1 MKNKKVCLK
10 LLLLTILALFIASTT
25 SLAATV
31 VNVTGLTVNVKD
43 EKAYLEWD
51 KISNVSGYEVHIK
64 IPGQGYVYAGDVTKN
79 RVTVIGFTKGKNY
92 SAKIRGYVKN
102 SGKKVYGGYS
112 KEVNFGIGN
121 SSNNNSEEL
130 EKVKNLKASING
142 TKAKLSWSD
151 VSNAFGYEI
160 HVNIPGKGY
169 VYIGTVTNSYVTVVG
184 FTSGET
190 YKVKVRAVDNGEN
203 YGEYSDEISFK
214 VEESIDIDD
223 SKETVKLDKVTG
235 LKGNVTGSTV
245 KLTWNKVSGA
255 DGYEINMVIPGYGS
269 SNITTTETTKLIT
282 GLTNTEGN
290 YITKVRAYKVVNG
303 EKVYGLYSS
312 TIDVYAEKEEK
323 IEEPDKVTNLDAS
336 TTGSG
341 VKLTW
346 NKVSGADG
354 YEIAMKE
361 PGSSKYDTYTA
372 SGTSKT
378 ISGLTDNE
386 GTYKF
391 KVRAYKTANGEKIY
405 GSYSSI
411 ISVKIEE
418 KIEEP
423 AKVTGLKATKTSY
436 GVKLT
441 WNKVSGADG
450 YEIAIKVPG
459 ASNYEL
465 YNATGTSKTITGLND
480 AGTYKFK
487 VAAYKKVNGEK
498 IYGSY
503 SSIASIEVE
512 EEVEK
517 LEKVTGLKGTVSG
530 SEVKLTWNKV
540 SGADGYEINMVIP
553 GYGNTVITTTST
565 NRTVS
570 GLTETDYSYDTK
582 VRAYKTVNGKKVYGS
597 YSNTIE
603 VYAEK
608 EVTKPAK
615 VTGLTGKQT
624 GTSTVKLTWNKVSGA
639 DGYELAVKIPGYG
652 TEKFESTK
660 TEKVIT
666 GLVKESDP
674 YEFVVIAYKLVNG
687 KRVYGTVSN
696 PISVYV
702 K

>member
-151 VSNAFGYEI
+151 VSDAFGYEI

-190 YKVKVRAVDNGEN
+190 YKVKVRAVDNDEN

-214 VEESIDIDD
+214 VGEKIDIDD

-303 EKVYGLYSS
+303 EKVYGSYSS

-323 IEEPDKVTNLDAS
+323 VEEPDKVTNLDTS

-354 YEIAMKE
+354 YEVAMKE

-378 ISGLTDNE
+378 ISGLTDNA

-391 KVRAYKTANGEKIY
+391 KVRAYK
-405 GSYSSI
+405 
-411 ISVKIEE
+411 
-418 KIEEP
+418 
-423 AKVTGLKATKTSY
+423 
-436 GVKLT
+436 
-441 WNKVSGADG
+441 
-450 YEIAIKVPG
+450 IA
-459 ASNYEL
+459 
-465 YNATGTSKTITGLND
+465 
-480 AGTYKFK
+480 
-487 VAAYKKVNGEK
+487 NGEK

-503 SSIASIEVE
+503 SSIASIKVE

-517 LEKVTGLKGTVSG
+517 PEKVTGLKGTVSG

-553 GYGNTVITTTST
+553 GYGNTVITTTAT

-615 VTGLTGKQT
+615 VIGLTGKQT
-624 GTSTVKLTWNKVSGA
+624 GTSTVKLSWNKVSGA

-674 YEFVVIAYKLVNG
+674 YEFVVIAYKIVNG

>member
-1 MKNKKVCLK
+1 
-10 LLLLTILALFIASTT
+10 
-25 SLAATV
+25 
-31 VNVTGLTVNVKD
+31 
-43 EKAYLEWD
+43 
-51 KISNVSGYEVHIK
+51 
-64 IPGQGYVYAGDVTKN
+64 
-79 RVTVIGFTKGKNY
+79 
-92 SAKIRGYVKN
+92 
-102 SGKKVYGGYS
+102 
-112 KEVNFGIGN
+112 
-121 SSNNNSEEL
+121 
-130 EKVKNLKASING
+130 
-142 TKAKLSWSD
+142 
-151 VSNAFGYEI
+151 
-160 HVNIPGKGY
+160 
-169 VYIGTVTNSYVTVVG
+169 
-184 FTSGET
+184 
-190 YKVKVRAVDNGEN
+190 
-203 YGEYSDEISFK
+203 
-214 VEESIDIDD
+214 
-223 SKETVKLDKVTG
+223 
-235 LKGNVTGSTV
+235 
-245 KLTWNKVSGA
+245 
-255 DGYEINMVIPGYGS
+255 MVIPGYGS

>member
-1 MKNKKVCLK
+1 
-10 LLLLTILALFIASTT
+10 
-25 SLAATV
+25 
-31 VNVTGLTVNVKD
+31 
-43 EKAYLEWD
+43 
-51 KISNVSGYEVHIK
+51 
-64 IPGQGYVYAGDVTKN
+64 
-79 RVTVIGFTKGKNY
+79 
-92 SAKIRGYVKN
+92 
-102 SGKKVYGGYS
+102 
-112 KEVNFGIGN
+112 
-121 SSNNNSEEL
+121 
-130 EKVKNLKASING
+130 
-142 TKAKLSWSD
+142 
-151 VSNAFGYEI
+151 
-160 HVNIPGKGY
+160 
-169 VYIGTVTNSYVTVVG
+169 
-184 FTSGET
+184 
-190 YKVKVRAVDNGEN
+190 
-203 YGEYSDEISFK
+203 
-214 VEESIDIDD
+214 
-223 SKETVKLDKVTG
+223 
-235 LKGNVTGSTV
+235 
-245 KLTWNKVSGA
+245 
-255 DGYEINMVIPGYGS
+255 
-269 SNITTTETTKLIT
+269 
-282 GLTNTEGN
+282 
-290 YITKVRAYKVVNG
+290 
-303 EKVYGLYSS
+303 
-312 TIDVYAEKEEK
+312 
-323 IEEPDKVTNLDAS
+323 
-336 TTGSG
+336 
-341 VKLTW
+341 
-346 NKVSGADG
+346 
-354 YEIAMKE
+354 MKE

-423 AKVTGLKATKTSY
+423 AKVTGLKATKTSS

-459 ASNYEL
+459 ALNYEL

-540 SGADGYEINMVIP
+540 SGANGYEINMVIP

-570 GLTETDYSYDTK
+570 GLTETDYSYDTQ

-615 VTGLTGKQT
+615 VPGLTGKQT